1 MKLHDRAMVEAVPHL
16 EIGGQ
21 VAPGF
26 ELVRNAFVDN
36 FVERCELGGDRQSG
50 HRGLRRRQARDRARA
65 RGSLRW
71 GGGDRQA
78 IATAYGA
85 FAAAGGPL
93 GLRNALNTVLSRK
106 DGVRLPEQCTR

>member
-1 MKLHDRAMVEAVPHL
+1 MRLHDSATVEAVPHQ
-16 EIGGQ
+16 EFGGH

-26 ELVRNAFVDN
+26 EQVP
-36 FVERCELGGDRQSG
+36 
-50 HRGLRRRQARDRARA
+50 RDRARA

-71 GGGDRQA
+71 GGGDVRA

-93 GLRNALNTVLSRK
+93 GLRNASNTVLSRK